1 MFLDAERLPDS
12 AEAANLKPGNW
23 ESCDKIHGLFYSWN
37 IYLCSSFLPFSA
49 ANLALAGFPLTNP
62 LGESMPSRH

>member
-1 MFLDAERLPDS
+1 MLQLSCKFD
-12 AEAANLKPGNW
+12 
-23 ESCDKIHGLFYSWN
+23 ESKWN
-37 IYLCSSFLPFSA
+37 PYWVNMLMNSSGTKYMYVLIEHEDVGQFSA